1 MSVNW
6 SLKEFSALSVDEL
19 YAIIQLRNEVFV
31 IEQNC
36 VFQDADGKD
45 PYAWHLMGFNENNQ
59 LAAYTRL
66 LPAGAAFDEPS
77 IGRVVTASF
86 ARNSGIGKK
95 LMTESI
101 NTVYSLFGK
110 QPIKI
115 GAQLYLKRFYESF
128 GFQQS
133 SEVYLEDG
141 IEHIEM
147 LLR

>member
-1 MSVNW
+1 MSINW
-6 SLKEFSALSVDEL
+6 SLKEFSALTVDEL

-31 IEQNC
+31 IEQHC
-36 VFQDADGKD
+36 IFQDADGKD
-45 PYAWHLMGFNENNQ
+45 PHAWHLMGFNENNK

-66 LPAGAAFDEPS
+66 LPAGASFAEAS
-77 IGRVVTASF
+77 IGRVVSAGF

-101 NTVYSLFGK
+101 NCLYNLFGK

-147 LLR
+147 ILS